1 MMRRFIPLL
10 IFAVFALMTAV
21 TLVKRNQ
28 PAPLSETT
36 QKPLPTLALTALNN
50 PARTFDA
57 AALKSRVTLLNVFA
71 SWCLPCMEEMDEL
84 QQLAKQFPAL
94 HIEGIVWNDSPGA
107 IRAFLKQHGN
117 PFRFLWQD
125 KTGQAAIALGL
136 RGVPES
142 YLIDSRGQIF
152 HRISGPIDARMREET
167 LAPLITRSLA
177 EADNAR

>member
-21 TLVKRNQ
+21 TLMKRDQ
-28 PAPLSETT
+28 PELLSETT

-50 PARTFDA
+50 PARAFDA
-57 AALKSRVTLLNVFA
+57 TALQGRVTLLNVFA
-71 SWCLPCMEEMDEL
+71 SWCLPCMEEIDEL
-84 QQLAKQFPAL
+84 RQLAKAFPAL
-94 HIEGIVWNDSPGA
+94 HVEGMVWNDSPGA

-142 YLIDSRGQIF
+142 YLIDARGQII
-152 HRISGPIDARMREET
+152 HHISGPIDAKIREEI
-167 LAPLITRSLA
+167 LAPLIAHALA
-177 EADNAR
+177 EVDHAK

>member
-21 TLVKRNQ
+21 TLMKRDQ
-28 PAPLSETT
+28 PKLLSETT
-36 QKPLPTLALTALNN
+36 QKPLPALALTALNN

-57 AALKSRVTLLNVFA
+57 AALKGQVTLINVFA

-84 QQLAKQFPAL
+84 QQLAKEFPAL
-94 HIEGIVWNDSPGA
+94 SIQGIVWNDSPQA

-117 PFRFLWQD
+117 PFRLLWQD

-142 YLIDSRGQIF
+142 YLIDAHGQIM
-152 HRISGPIDARMREET
+152 HHISGPINAKMREEI
-167 LAPLITRSLA
+167 LAPIITRALA
-177 EADNAR
+177 EANNAK